1 MIRYKCTVSYVGRD
15 YDGWQSQKL
24 GISVQEK
31 IEAVIRSITQE
42 HNNII
47 ASGRT
52 DAGVNARAQVFQF
65 DTERDMSG
73 RKWMGAI
80 NGYLPKDI
88 HIMKV
93 ERVSRR
99 FHARYCV
106 RKKTYVYRIN
116 TGPYDVFTKD
126 TAYQCPIPL
135 DTDRM
140 IEASKYLIGTHDFTS
155 LNSSSLKEY
164 PDQVRTIESID
175 FDIQGDQIAIA
186 FTGKGFLRYM
196 VRMMT
201 AQLIEAGRHRIEPA
215 DIETILQA
223 RSKTIARRNA
233 PANGLTLEHVDYF
246 DIAALSPDG
255 MLREYLLS
263 DVIPEGLT
271 LKELEENI
279 REKKMPMRYLFT
291 TRHSQEPLGYFI
303 YDGSEGKIFCRD
315 EEARMIA
322 ENFRKDLSDW
332 FDENGF
338 DRNTPVSI
346 RLETEP
352 F

>member
-1 MIRYKCTVSYVGRD
+1 MTRYKCTVAYVGRD

-24 GISVQEK
+24 GLSVQEK
-31 IEAVIRSITQE
+31 IESVIRSITCE
-42 HNNII
+42 HTNII

-52 DAGVNARAQVFQF
+52 DAGVNASGQVFQF
-65 DTERDMSG
+65 DTERDMTE
-73 RKWMGAI
+73 RKWIGAI

-93 ERVSRR
+93 EKVSRR

-116 TGPYDVFTKD
+116 IGPYDVFTKD
-126 TAYQCPIPL
+126 IAYQCPIVL
-135 DTDRM
+135 DVEKM
-140 IEASKYLIGTHDFTS
+140 KEASRYLVGTHDFTS

-175 FDIQGDQIAIA
+175 IRQERNMISIAY
-186 FTGKGFLRYM
+186 TGKGFLRYM

-215 DIETILQA
+215 EIEIILQA

-233 PANGLTLEHVDYF
+233 PANGLTLENVDYF
-246 DIAALSPDG
+246 DIAALNQGG

-263 DVIPEGLT
+263 DPLPEGMT
-271 LKELEENI
+271 LAQLEENV

-291 TRHSQEPLGYFI
+291 TRHSQEPLGFFLF
-303 YDGSEGKIFCRD
+303 DGEKGTIFCRD
-315 EEARMIA
+315 EEAQDIA
-322 ENFRKDLSDW
+322 ENFRTDLQDW
-332 FDENGF
+332 FEEKGF
-338 DRNTPVSI
+338 DRDTPVEI
-346 RLETEP
+346 RGE
-352 F
+352 

>member
-24 GISVQEK
+24 GLSVQEK

-42 HNNII
+42 HTNII

-65 DTERDMSG
+65 DTEREMSE
-73 RKWMGAI
+73 RKWMDAI

-93 ERVSRR
+93 EKVSRR

-116 TGPYDVFTKD
+116 IGPYDVFTKD

-135 DTDRM
+135 DVEKM
-140 IEASKYLIGTHDFTS
+140 KEASEYLVGTHDFTS
-155 LNSSSLKEY
+155 LNSSPLKEY

-175 FDIQGDQIAIA
+175 FDVQGNMISIA

-196 VRMMT
+196 VRMMS

-215 DIETILQA
+215 DIETILEA

-246 DIAALSPDG
+246 DIAALNREG

-263 DVIPEGLT
+263 DALPEGMT
-271 LKELEENI
+271 LSELEENV

-291 TRHSQEPLGYFI
+291 TRHSQEPLGYFV
-303 YDGSEGKIFCRD
+303 YDGTKGTVFAQSA
-315 EEARMIA
+315 EAKAIA
-322 ENFRKDLSDW
+322 EKFREDLSDW
-332 FDENGF
+332 FAENGF
-338 DRNTPVSI
+338 DRNTPVEI
-346 RLETEP
+346 I
-352 F
+352 

>member
-1 MIRYKCTVSYVGRD
+1 MIRYKCTVAYVGRE

-24 GISVQEK
+24 GLSVQEK
-31 IEAVIRSITQE
+31 IEGVIRSITCE
-42 HNNII
+42 RNNII

-65 DTERDMSG
+65 DTEREMSE

-93 ERVSRR
+93 EKVSRR

-126 TAYQCPIPL
+126 FAYQCPIPL
-135 DTDRM
+135 DVDKM
-140 IEASKYLIGTHDFTS
+140 IEASAYLKGTHDFTS
-155 LNSSSLKEY
+155 LNSSPLKEY
-164 PDQVRTIESID
+164 PDQVRTIEDIS
-175 FDIQGDQIAIA
+175 FDVHDGMIAIS

-196 VRMMT
+196 VRMMS

-215 DIETILQA
+215 DIAKILA
-223 RSKTIARRNA
+223 AKSKTIARRNA

-246 DIAALSPDG
+246 DIAALNREG

-263 DVIPEGLT
+263 DTMPQGMT
-271 LKELEENI
+271 LAQLEENV
-279 REKKMPMRYLFT
+279 RLKKMPMRYLFT
-291 TRHSQEPLGYFI
+291 TRHSQEPLGYFVF
-303 YDGSEGKIFCRD
+303 DGNTGTIFCKD
-315 EEARMIA
+315 EESMAIA
-322 ENFRKDLSDW
+322 ENFRSDLAAW
-332 FDENGF
+332 FGENGF
-338 DRNTPVSI
+338 AEDTPVMI
-346 RLETEP
+346 QKEAV
-352 F
+352 